1 MVIIGGGLAGLS
13 AANHLA
19 GMQKRVLVI
28 EKNSYPNHKVCGEYL
43 SMEVL
48 PYLRELDINLS
59 DAVNIDHLEISH
71 KNGNML
77 KTKLPLG
84 GIGISRYALDD
95 RMYKA
100 ALNKGADFLFETV
113 ELIDFQEHAFAIRTS
128 TGSSIMSKI
137 VIGAFGKR
145 SSLDKNLNRDF
156 IRQKAPWL
164 GVKAHY
170 NLPGFPNNLVGLHA
184 FDGGYGGVSKT
195 ETGAVNFCYLA
206 SYKSFK
212 PFGNV
217 ADFEEAVIK
226 KNPHLKELLGKAE
239 MKFAKPLSIA
249 QISFDTKQTV
259 ENHMI
264 MCGDSAGLIHPL
276 CGNGMAMAIH
286 SARIASDLILK
297 FLNDPDFSREQLE
310 LTYKKSWQN
319 NFANRLRWGRYL
331 QSMLL
336 NQTISNV
343 LIKTFINSQ
352 GLTRALIRK
361 THGKL
366 LEVR

>member
-48 PYLRELDINLS
+48 PYLGALDINVS
-59 DAVNIDHLEISH
+59 DAVNIDQLEISH
-71 KNGNML
+71 KNGNIL
-77 KTKLPLG
+77 KTELPLG
-84 GIGISRYALDD
+84 GIGISRYTLDD
-95 RMYKA
+95 RMYQA
-100 ALNKGADFLFETV
+100 ALKKGTDFLFETA
-113 ELIDFQEHAFAIRTS
+113 ELIEFREGIFEIRT
-128 TGSSIMSKI
+128 TGGSCIESKI

-145 SSLDKNLNRDF
+145 SSLDKTLNRDF
-156 IRQKAPWL
+156 ISQKAPWL

-170 NLPGFPNNLVGLHA
+170 DLPGFPKNLVGLHA
-184 FDGGYGGVSKT
+184 FDGGYGGLSKT

-212 PFGNV
+212 PYGNV
-217 ADFEEAVIK
+217 IDFEEGVIR
-226 KNPHLKELLGKAE
+226 KNPHLGELLGKAE
-239 MKFAKPLSIA
+239 MIFSKPLSIA
-249 QISFDTKQTV
+249 QISFDSKQTV

-297 FLNDPDFSREQLE
+297 FLNDPDFNQEQLE
-310 LTYKKSWQN
+310 LAYSRSWRI

-331 QSMLL
+331 QSILL
-336 NQTISNV
+336 NQTASNI
-343 LIKTFINSQ
+343 LLKTFIKSQ
-352 GLTRALIRK
+352 SLTRALIRK

-366 LEVR
+366 LEA